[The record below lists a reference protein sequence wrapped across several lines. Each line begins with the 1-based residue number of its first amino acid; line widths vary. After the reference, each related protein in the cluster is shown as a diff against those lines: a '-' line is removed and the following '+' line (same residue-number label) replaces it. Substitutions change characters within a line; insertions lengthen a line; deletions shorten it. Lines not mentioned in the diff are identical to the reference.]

1 MFFELSVS
9 LHQSASAALVGRR
22 PRNYRCSLRLASGVD
37 GTTTRREWA
46 CNEPGI
52 RERWRAG
59 FGSASCAGAARISA
73 QPPPIPVTRSISTSW
88 IRGAIRLSKMPH
100 GLRIR
105 LRERPSKVLAGRNA
119 PGQVF
124 GSRANNQHCD
134 SRCNSECAQCV
145 TIRTGPSR
153 PETGGA
159 MPRPRPPAAAP
170 PGPPRPACVART
182 SSSSSFEPAFSALV
196 TSQR

>member
-1 MFFELSVS
+1 MNAPNCSGGR
-9 LHQSASAALVGRR
+9 LHLRVHNTEETQPCDGQNSRRQSSGFDNGFHHSIALESPTAAQ
-22 PRNYRCSLRLASGVD
+22 S
-37 GTTTRREWA
+37 
-46 CNEPGI
+46 
-52 RERWRAG
+52 
-59 FGSASCAGAARISA
+59 
-73 QPPPIPVTRSISTSW
+73 PIPVTRSISTSW
-88 IRGAIRLSKMPH
+88 IRGAIRLSRMPH
-100 GLRIR
+100 GLRMR

-134 SRCNSECAQCV
+134 SLCHSECAQCV

-170 PGPPRPACVART
+170 PGPPRPAGVERT
-182 SSSSSFEPAFSALV
+182 SSSSSFESAFSALV